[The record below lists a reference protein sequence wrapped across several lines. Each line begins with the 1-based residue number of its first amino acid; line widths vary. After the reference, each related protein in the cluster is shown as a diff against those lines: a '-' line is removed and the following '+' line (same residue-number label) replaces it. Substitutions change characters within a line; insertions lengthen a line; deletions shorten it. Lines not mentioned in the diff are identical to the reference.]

1 MESDGFGWN
10 MHRVSGTLRHE
21 LLVPPHALLWQGA
34 HVTVEAEEKEAGL
47 TSIWQLE
54 STYYADMS

>member
-1 MESDGFGWN
+1 